1 MCGRFTLR
9 TGSAALAEQFQLA
22 DIPDLPPRYNIAP
35 TQEVAVIRHTNGSN
49 TAALLRW
56 GLVPFWARD
65 TAIGAKMINARAE
78 TVAEKPAFRAA
89 FQSRR
94 CLIMADGFYEWQAMG
109 SGRRKQPIY
118 LHMRDQCPFAF
129 AGLWETWQGQDG
141 TLQSCTILTTE
152 PNDLVQPIHNR
163 MPVILRPTDYA
174 LWLDPDVREP
184 EPLQACLQ
192 PYPSDALTAYP
203 VSPYVNNVH
212 HDDPQ
217 CVAPAT

>member
-1 MCGRFTLR
+1 MCGCFTLR

-118 LHMRDQCPFAF
+118 LHMRDRAHLPLPVCGKPGKGRMAPCKAVLSSPPSQ
-129 AGLWETWQGQDG
+129 
-141 TLQSCTILTTE
+141 TIWY
-152 PNDLVQPIHNR
+152 NR
-163 MPVILRPTDYA
+163 STI
-174 LWLDPDVREP
+174 
-184 EPLQACLQ
+184 ACQ
-192 PYPSDALTAYP
+192 
-203 VSPYVNNVH
+203 
-212 HDDPQ
+212 
-217 CVAPAT
+217 